1 MTFDVRIDGARTK
14 LEVERIG
21 DEYRFQLGDRHKR
34 RAQLSEVEPG
44 VYSVL
49 LEGRSYEAHAGAG
62 ADGAWITI
70 RGRRFHV
77 AIADPRRWT
86 VKRAGA
92 LGQERENILA
102 PMPGK
107 VVRVLVEVGQTVE
120 AGQGVIVI
128 EAMKMQNEMKA
139 RRGGRVAA
147 VPVCEGE
154 TVGAGAILATIE

>member
-1 MTFDVRIDGARTK
+1 MTFDVGIDGARTR
-14 LEVERIG
+14 LEVERTG
-21 DEYRFQLGDRHKR
+21 EEYRFRLGDRDER
-34 RAQLSEVEPG
+34 RAQLGEVEPG
-44 VYSVL
+44 LYSVL
-49 LEGRSYEAHAGAG
+49 LEGRSYEAHCESGL
-62 ADGAWITI
+62 DGAWITI
-70 RGRRFHV
+70 QGRRFHV
-77 AIADPRRWT
+77 TFADPRRWT
-86 VKRAGA
+86 AKRAGA

-107 VVRVLVEVGQTVE
+107 VVRVLVEAGQTVE

-147 VPVCEGE
+147 VPVREGE

>member
-1 MTFDVRIDGARTK
+1 MTFDVGIDGAQTRLELERT
-14 LEVERIG
+14 G
-21 DEYRFQLGDRHKR
+21 DEYRFRLGDRDER
-34 RAQLSEVEPG
+34 RAQLAEVEPG

-49 LEGRSYEAHAGAG
+49 IDGRSYEAHAEPG

-77 AIADPRRWT
+77 SIADPRRWT
-86 VKRAGA
+86 AKRAGA

-107 VVRVLVEVGQTVE
+107 VVRVLVEPGDTVK

-147 VPVCEGE
+147 VPVREGE

>member
-1 MTFDVRIDGARTK
+1 MTFDIRIDGASSRF
-14 LEVERIG
+14 EVERKG
-21 DEYRFQLGDRHKR
+21 EEFRFRLGDQDQR
-34 RAQLSEVEPG
+34 RAQLAEVEPG

-49 LEGRSYEAHAGAG
+49 LEGRSYEAHCEAGV
-62 ADGAWITI
+62 DSAWITI

-86 VKRAGA
+86 SKRAGA
-92 LGQERENILA
+92 HGQERDNIVA

-107 VVRVLVEVGQTVE
+107 VVRVLVQAGHTVE

-128 EAMKMQNEMKA
+128 EAMKMQNEMKT

-147 VPVCEGE
+147 VPVREGE